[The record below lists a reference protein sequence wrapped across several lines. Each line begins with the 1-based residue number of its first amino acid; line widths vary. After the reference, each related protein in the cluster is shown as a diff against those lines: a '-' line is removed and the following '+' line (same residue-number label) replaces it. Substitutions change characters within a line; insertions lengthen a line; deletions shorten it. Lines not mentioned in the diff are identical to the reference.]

1 MKINQD
7 RNQGTSSARPTE
19 TGIVEEE
26 TITRATPG
34 HPRVS
39 WGAIVAGAFL
49 TLAMAWLMT
58 LLGMAIGV
66 SILDASEAAAM
77 GTGFTIGTGL
87 WMLLTALVAFFVG
100 ALLTARL
107 ARSADQMNGLLHG
120 ISLWSLTTVLMLVLS
135 YWGIAGLLQ
144 AGASAVGSTI
154 SGAASTV
161 QTGGQA
167 LTGSGRALAQ
177 AGDALAESKLA
188 DQVISALKRQASE
201 QVSKH
206 AGSDVTRSE
215 ARRTIEQI
223 DADVLKTVSLH
234 LITGDVQAAKNALAA
249 NTTLSSSDIDTIVDK
264 SKADV
269 QQMVD
274 EFQKKAEEVVEAAS
288 SYAQAALWATFVCAV
303 LALAVSIAGGWV
315 GAASVQRETV
325 AINKR
330 RVI

>member
-1 MKINQD
+1 METNQD
-7 RNQGTSSARPTE
+7 RNQATSSARPIE
-19 TGIVEEE
+19 VGIVEEE
-26 TITRATPG
+26 TITRVMPG
-34 HPRVS
+34 DPRVS

-49 TLAMAWLMT
+49 TLATAWLMT

-120 ISLWSLTTVLMLVLS
+120 ICLWSVTTVLMLILS

-177 AGDALAESKLA
+177 VGDALAKSKLA
-188 DQVISALKRQASE
+188 DRVISALKRQASVQLSE
-201 QVSKH
+201 N

-223 DADVLKTVSLH
+223 DTDVLKTVSLH

-274 EFQKKAEEVVEAAS
+274 EFQKKAEEVVESAS
-288 SYAQAALWATFVCAV
+288 SYAQAALWATFVSAL
-303 LALAVSIAGGWV
+303 LALAVSIVGGWI
-315 GAASVQRETV
+315 GAAGVQRETV
-325 AINKR
+325 AINNR
-330 RVI
+330 RGI

>member
-1 MKINQD
+1 METNQD

-19 TGIVEEE
+19 AGIVEEE

-34 HPRVS
+34 YPRVS

-49 TLAMAWLMT
+49 TLATAWLMT

-77 GTGFTIGTGL
+77 GTGFTIWTGL

-120 ISLWSLTTVLMLVLS
+120 I
-135 YWGIAGLLQ
+135 
-144 AGASAVGSTI
+144 
-154 SGAASTV
+154 
-161 QTGGQA
+161 
-167 LTGSGRALAQ
+167 
-177 AGDALAESKLA
+177 EN
-188 DQVISALKRQASE
+188 
-201 QVSKH
+201 

-215 ARRTIEQI
+215 ARSMIEQI

-264 SKADV
+264 SKAGV

-274 EFQKKAEEVVEAAS
+274 EFQKKAEEAVEAAS
-288 SYAQAALWATFVCAV
+288 SYAQAALWATFVSAL
-303 LALAVSIAGGWV
+303 LALAVSIAGGWI
-315 GAASVQRETV
+315 GAAGVQRETV